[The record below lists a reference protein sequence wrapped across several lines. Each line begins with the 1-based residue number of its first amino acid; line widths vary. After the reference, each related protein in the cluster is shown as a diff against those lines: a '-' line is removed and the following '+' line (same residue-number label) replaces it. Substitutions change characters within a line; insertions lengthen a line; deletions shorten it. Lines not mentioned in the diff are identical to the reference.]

1 MKPTHQGIVAV
12 SKRNLASYLS
22 AFDLD
27 HFMKGFEHD
36 FDKRLE
42 VQKAIYLL
50 QESGADLGYHFSWY
64 LRGPYSPTL
73 ADDAY
78 SLLGVQM
85 TRFLTET
92 EPIPQ
97 DVMQKFLN
105 LMRIVK
111 RKSATPKEES
121 RWLEIL
127 SSVHFVM
134 KHSYPRPKTEDEG
147 IDYIARLKGNR
158 FSKPEIEESYEILR
172 KIGFLK

>member
-1 MKPTHQGIVAV
+1 M
-12 SKRNLASYLS
+12 S

-27 HFMKGFEHD
+27 HFMKGFQHD

-78 SLLGVQM
+78 SLLGVRM
-85 TRFLTET
+85 RRFLTDGK
-92 EPIPQ
+92 PIGQ
-97 DVMQKFLN
+97 DVKEKFQN
-105 LMRIVK
+105 LMDIVK
-111 RKSATPKEES
+111 RKSTSTKEES

-127 SSVHFVM
+127 SSVHYVM
-134 KHSYPRPKTEDEG
+134 RYSYPRPKTEDEG
-147 IDYIARLKGNR
+147 IDYIARLKGKR
-158 FSKPEIEESYEILR
+158 FSKPTIKESYEILQ
-172 KIGFLK
+172 KVGLLK

>member
-1 MKPTHQGIVAV
+1 V
-12 SKRNLASYLS
+12 SKQNLASYLS

-27 HFMKGFEHD
+27 HFMKGFQHD

-64 LRGPYSPTL
+64 LKGPYSPTL

-85 TRFLTET
+85 RHFLTRA
-92 EPIPQ
+92 EPIARE
-97 DVMQKFLN
+97 VKEKFQK
-105 LMRIVK
+105 LMDIVK
-111 RKSATPKEES
+111 TKSSTEKEES

-127 SSVHFVM
+127 SSVHYVM
-134 KHSYPRPKTEDEG
+134 QHSYPRPKTEDEG
-147 IDYIARLKGNR
+147 VDYIFRLKGNR
-158 FSKPEIEESYEILR
+158 FSKSQIEESYKILQ
-172 KIGFLK
+172 KVGLLK